1 MKKYIAILSLAGLLG
16 LTSCNDKLYSDPV
29 NNLTQD
35 QILEVIKRDPTKVL
49 GPMVT
54 GVEAFPGAAGTSVV
68 TYFNIHVFNLV
79 MDLRGNDMVQSQAA
93 GSWYLNE
100 YRMSDFG
107 FRNETAEGNGYYWA
121 QFYAHVYKA
130 NQLLDLIPDFEEVN
144 DPEVIKL
151 LKQYKA
157 SALTLRAYA
166 YTYLM
171 WIYQDDY
178 LHGGKDK
185 PGVPLYLDA
194 GGEAQ
199 GRAPSQDVWNCIISD
214 AQEAVNLFNE
224 TGVDPKA
231 AANDFDATVANV
243 VLARAAITV
252 GDWETAIN
260 AAKAVIDVYPTL
272 MDETEYTTKGF
283 ADLTLNEVIL
293 GYDYTQG
300 KQASTSSFH
309 GWMNITN
316 TGGYGGS
323 QGGWFSIDQRLY
335 DQISNTDY
343 RKKNFLAEPQEW
355 TYTGFEPMTHP
366 KYSNYKFSAPAKTE
380 TTPDY
385 QQDVIY
391 MRVSEMILLK
401 AEAEARSGNDQAA
414 QQTLYTLAHARD
426 PQYTLSTK
434 TGDELLK
441 EIQLQT
447 RIELWGEGFEYY
459 NNKRWNIG
467 VDRSGSANH
476 TFFPVLAPGKL
487 FTYQIPLNNEINYNP
502 LITEQNPL

>member
-1 MKKYIAILSLAGLLG
+1 MKKYILLSLAGLLG
-16 LTSCNDKLYSDPV
+16 LASCNDKLYSDPV

-35 QILEVIKRDPTKVL
+35 QIMEVIKRDPTKVL

-68 TYFNIHVFNLV
+68 TYMNIHVFNLI

-93 GSWYLNE
+93 GSWLQGE

-107 FRNETAEGNGYYWA
+107 FRNETSDGNGNYWQ

-130 NQLLDLIPDFEEVN
+130 NQLLDLIPDFSEVSSA
-144 DPEVIKL
+144 DVLKL

-185 PGVPLYLDA
+185 AGVPLYLSV
-194 GGEAQ
+194 GEPKD
-199 GRAPSQDVWNCIISD
+199 RAPSQKVWEQILSD
-214 AQEAVNLFNE
+214 AREAVELFTE
-224 TGVDPKA
+224 VGVDPKA

-252 GDWETAIN
+252 GDWATAIN
-260 AAKAVIDVYPTL
+260 AAKAVIDVYPVL

-283 ADLTLNEVIL
+283 ADLALNEVIL
-293 GYDYTQG
+293 GYDYKQS

-309 GWMNITN
+309 GWMSITN

-355 TYTGFEPMTHP
+355 TYKGFEPMTHP
-366 KYSNYKFSAPAKTE
+366 KYSNYKFAAPAKSE

-401 AEAEARSGNDQAA
+401 AEAEARSGNDAAA
-414 QQTLYTLAHARD
+414 QATLYTLASARD
-426 PQYTLSTK
+426 PQYTQSTK
-434 TGDELLK
+434 TGNELLK

-447 RIELWGEGFEYY
+447 RIEMWGEGFEYY
-459 NNKRWNIG
+459 NNKRWNLG
-467 VDRSGSANH
+467 VDRTGSANH
-476 TFFPVLAPGKL
+476 TFFPVLPAGKL
-487 FTYQIPLNNEINYNP
+487 FTYQIPLNNELNYNP